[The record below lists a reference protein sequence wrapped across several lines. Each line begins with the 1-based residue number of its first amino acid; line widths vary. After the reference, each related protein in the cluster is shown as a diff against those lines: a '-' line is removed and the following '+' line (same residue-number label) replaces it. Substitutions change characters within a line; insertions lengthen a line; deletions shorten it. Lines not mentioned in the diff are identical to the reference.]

1 SCNETLI
8 LLNARDMQ
16 RCREKTLHRKW
27 EVSKQ
32 PSEMTNSTS
41 TRPIESIYMYP
52 LCTGLTHSQLM
63 LGFSP
68 FSRLHGRFRELA
80 PNLVP
85 LDYTNN
91 PDITLPSCLITTMP
105 ELKENPF
112 RQRIVETFSED
123 GSGDLSFSDF
133 VDMFS
138 ILSEMAPLD
147 LKITYAFKIYGQ
159 ESSCC
164 AVLWELVFFKFVCF
178 TPPLVLLDFNMDGFL
193 CEQDVEEVV
202 HRLTGE
208 ELKPEERKL
217 VSHRVMEEADLDG
230 DGKLSLTDFEN
241 MISKAPDFIR

>member
-1 SCNETLI
+1 
-8 LLNARDMQ
+8 MG
-16 RCREKTLHRKW
+16 
-27 EVSKQ
+27 SKQ
-32 PSEMTNSTS
+32 TTFRDDQLDEYQDCTFFTS
-41 TRPIESIYMYP
+41 KEI
-52 LCTGLTHSQLM
+52 L
-63 LGFSP
+63 
-68 FSRLHGRFRELA
+68 RLHGRFRELA

-91 PDITLPSCLITTMP
+91 PDITLTSCLITAMP

-147 LKITYAFKIYGQ
+147 LKITYAFKIY
-159 ESSCC
+159 
-164 AVLWELVFFKFVCF
+164 
-178 TPPLVLLDFNMDGFL
+178 DFNMDGFL

-241 MISKAPDFIR
+241 MISKAPDFISTFHIRI

>member
-1 SCNETLI
+1 
-8 LLNARDMQ
+8 MG
-16 RCREKTLHRKW
+16 
-27 EVSKQ
+27 SKQ
-32 PSEMTNSTS
+32 TTFKDEQLDEYQDCTFFTS
-41 TRPIESIYMYP
+41 KEI
-52 LCTGLTHSQLM
+52 L
-63 LGFSP
+63 
-68 FSRLHGRFRELA
+68 RLHGRFRELA

-91 PDITLPSCLITTMP
+91 PDVTLPSSLIITLP

-138 ILSEMAPLD
+138 ILSEMAPLE
-147 LKITYAFKIYGQ
+147 LKITYAFRIY
-159 ESSCC
+159 
-164 AVLWELVFFKFVCF
+164 
-178 TPPLVLLDFNMDGFL
+178 DFNMDGFL

-217 VSHRVMEEADLDG
+217 VSRRVMEEADLDG
-230 DGKLSLTDFEN
+230 DRKLSLTDFEN
-241 MISKAPDFIR
+241 MISKAPDFISTFHIRI